1 MLTYPTIHDG
11 AIDCDYFLEC
21 VLPINPDLN
30 RILWAELL
38 REEDVIR
45 PNERTCAWCGGAF
58 VPNSG
63 RQQYCLHCKPL
74 HELLRNRDKQRSY
87 YRRKQMKST

>member
-1 MLTYPTIHDG
+1 MKWGVVSSSSKKTFYQPLHHTEMKEKCQVDMLLPDNPRYPTSHDG

-45 PNERTCAWCGGAF
+45 PNERT
-58 VPNSG
+58 
-63 RQQYCLHCKPL
+63 
-74 HELLRNRDKQRSY
+74 
-87 YRRKQMKST
+87 